1 MMNVVKIVGGLL
13 LAVGVGFF
21 LLVRELGLFIED
33 VCPYQWDDQESEEN
47 DSEGGK

>member
-1 MMNVVKIVGGLL
+1 MNVVKIVGVLL
-13 LAVGVGFF
+13 LAAGVGFF

-33 VCPYQWDDQESEEN
+33 VCPYQWEDLEIEGN